1 MTNAKPIRISVR
13 KDQRATKTSRL
24 PTLPPQARCTHPN
37 EKSECVYF
45 FSVEY
50 FGIKVD
56 LDGKKKKQPGVQA
69 KVYSKS
75 YSFLYDF
82 CGAFQS
88 LGFSC
93 AQKHVII
100 MKNRITGFF
109 SRH

>member
-1 MTNAKPIRISVR
+1 MREKKFLQKEVELNFFLTAERLVGRIPS
-13 KDQRATKTSRL
+13 
-24 PTLPPQARCTHPN
+24 LPPQARCTHPN

-75 YSFLYDF
+75 Y
-82 CGAFQS
+82 
-88 LGFSC
+88 
-93 AQKHVII
+93 
-100 MKNRITGFF
+100 
-109 SRH
+109 

>member
-1 MTNAKPIRISVR
+1 MIENGNKSDITEKRYHHEIYLSDPRKRVMTNAKPIRISVR

-24 PTLPPQARCTHPN
+24 PTLPPQASCAHPN
-37 EKSECVYF
+37 EKSECVFF

-75 YSFLYDF
+75 Y
-82 CGAFQS
+82 
-88 LGFSC
+88 
-93 AQKHVII
+93 
-100 MKNRITGFF
+100 
-109 SRH
+109 